1 MRAILTWHSIDG
13 SGSPISVSPAQWR
26 GQVQWLAQSGVP
38 VRTIPELLADPTSGP
53 AVALTFD
60 DGFANFATEA
70 LPLLEEHGFP
80 ATVFVVSGHA
90 GADNRWSGHSSTS
103 VPRLPLL
110 SWDQLGRLPASLVT
124 IGAHTRTHPHL
135 DRMTESP
142 QIEAE
147 LAGCAEEMERNLG
160 ARPQIVA
167 YPYGGVSPAVVRLA
181 ARHYRY
187 GCTTDLRPLLPEEH
201 PALLPRIDVYYLRE
215 PARLGTWGS
224 TRLRSWLW
232 LRRGG
237 RRLRALAARETAA

>member
-1 MRAILTWHSIDG
+1 MRGILTWHSIDR

-26 GQVQWLAQSGVP
+26 GQVQWLVRSGVR
-38 VRTIPELLADPTSGP
+38 VRTIPDLLADPTSEP

-90 GADNRWSGHSSTS
+90 GADNRWSGRSDSS

-110 SWDQLGRLPASLVT
+110 SWDELGRLPSPLVT

-135 DRMTESP
+135 NRLTDTAQLED
-142 QIEAE
+142 E
-147 LAGCAEEMERNLG
+147 LAGCAVEMERMLG
-160 ARPQIVA
+160 ARPTIVA
-167 YPYGGVSPAVVRLA
+167 YPYGGLSPAVIRLA
-181 ARHYRY
+181 AQHFRW
-187 GCTTDLRPLLPEEH
+187 GCTTDLRSLAQEEH

-215 PARLGTWGS
+215 PAKFGLWGS
-224 TRLRSWLW
+224 ARLRSWLW

-237 RRLRALAARETAA
+237 RRLRAVTGQGAAA